1 MTISL
6 NKDWRF
12 VMLTSQEWKKYYE
25 ENARSLLQI
34 PWQIGFDLTADEQ
47 KAIASSVQDFQAGE
61 SSEGRHL
68 FQYSKNYAEQTG
80 DYEYVEAIRLFIAEE
95 QRHARD
101 LAHFLQINEIPLVKT
116 TFTDGIFR
124 RLRQLLGNLEISIA
138 VLITAE
144 IIAKVYYSALRD
156 ATNSR
161 VLQTLCKQILQD
173 EVRHVEFQAERLGI
187 LRAERNWL
195 LLTLTNGLQRCL
207 FWGTCLVVWIFHK
220 KVFLKSGYSFVEFW
234 KHCWTEFNEAFQI
247 SRDVI
252 RITNS
257 NNKLVMIEHEFD
269 NG

>member
-1 MTISL
+1 
-6 NKDWRF
+6 
-12 VMLTSQEWKKYYE
+12 MLTSLEWRKYYE
-25 ENARSLLQI
+25 ENARSLLEI
-34 PWQIGFDLTADEQ
+34 PWQMGHELNDEE
-47 KAIASSVQDFQAGE
+47 KLAITSSVQDFQAGE

-68 FQYSKNYAEQTG
+68 IQYARAHAEQTR
-80 DYEYVEAIRLFIAEE
+80 DYEYAEAIRVFIAEE

-101 LAHFLQINEIPLVKT
+101 LAHFLQINGIPLVKT
-116 TFTDGIFR
+116 TFTDGVFR
-124 RLRQLLGNLEISIA
+124 RLRQLLGNLEISIS

-144 IIAKVYYSALRD
+144 IIAIVYYTALRD
-156 ATNSR
+156 ATDSQ

-195 LLTLTNGLQRCL
+195 LVAVTNILQRFL
-207 FWGTCLVVWIFHK
+207 FWGTCLVVWVFHK

-234 KHCWTEFNEAFQI
+234 RHCWKEFNEAFQI

-252 RITNS
+252 KIMETR
-257 NNKLVMIEHEFD
+257 NKLVVVEPKLD